1 MGRAAARDQKNE
13 REAVERSIN
22 AGVSK
27 GKRGMSVLERVQLA
41 TLELNVGRFDKEN
54 TENEILTLKFE
65 VDMLEKKI
73 DRAMQRA
80 QLSGDFTKVDALE
93 QELDEVRLR
102 LSSFRDKRSI
112 GIKRCRDLLSAH
124 NDESKEKES
133 EVAQNS

>member
-1 MGRAAARDQKNE
+1 
-13 REAVERSIN
+13 
-22 AGVSK
+22 
-27 GKRGMSVLERVQLA
+27 MSVLERVQLA